1 MIGRSLKCIFAT
13 SLMIQLKKP
22 LLIAMFLAV
31 IVSPLIPFARAND
44 GQWGSAIAKATWNYD
59 LYRVERLA
67 LGKNVQGPFEYH
79 DGVFVTEPATSSVVM
94 TLLKNGQALPIKNV
108 ISPVS
113 SAFWQS
119 AQNDR
124 FIYTVGSSD
133 TKTWGTVFA
142 YDAKTGITDTLGEI
156 VRNEFDINYLTSAID
171 GSRVYS
177 SILHTQD
184 NTSDIKM
191 KLAVTDTDTGYTH
204 DDFTWSLNA
213 PWQEIVDVQ
222 DNVVLVKF
230 MFDGGFTQ
238 LILINEQDRTI
249 KEIPSTWT
257 EPGGSLVGAHFL
269 TNGTIRYF
277 QNYRLYT
284 YTPGAESPVESG
296 GAYLNWFMD
305 AQQAVQFAGDRMA
318 YVDPENTLYV
328 TGVDGVAN
336 YGKAL
341 NGVFV
346 LDTDAIYY
354 QSPIGFV
361 SYAFKTKSWNTHYF
375 LVTDSY
381 EDILIGKDAQGTIW
395 YENTTSG
402 KTVNIGFGT
411 NPVLTDR
418 EHAVWKGTDGH
429 IYQATF
435 ASILD
440 LGNAQVEALRA
451 YGSTAVYLKSGE
463 TLWSIPD
470 ATTYFTW
477 FDSWADVISVPPQT
491 LSVQLKEL
499 TYLGNAPFAPG
510 TRVKTVSNPK
520 VYVSGTDGSLH
531 WIVSE
536 TVADSIY
543 GSTWNQDIIE
553 VPNQILWNYVIG
565 NHINS
570 HADIK
575 MI

>member
-1 MIGRSLKCIFAT
+1 
-13 SLMIQLKKP
+13 MIQLKKP

-44 GQWGSAIAKATWNYD
+44 GQWGSAVANATWNYD

-67 LGKNVQGPFEYH
+67 FGKNVQGPFEYH
-79 DGVFVTEPATSSVVM
+79 DGVFVTEPTASSADM
-94 TLLKNGQALPIKNV
+94 TLLKNGQALRIKNV

-119 AQNDR
+119 AQKDR

-133 TKTWGTVFA
+133 KKTWGTVFA
-142 YDAKTGITDTLGEI
+142 YDAKTGTTDTLGDI
-156 VRNEFDINYLTSAID
+156 ARKEFDIKYLTSAID
-171 GSRVYS
+171 GARVYS

-191 KLAVTDTDTGYTH
+191 KLAVTDTDTGYTR

-222 DNVVLVKF
+222 DHLVLAKF
-230 MFDGGFTQ
+230 MFDGGYMQ
-238 LILINEQDRTI
+238 LVLINEQDRTV

-257 EPGGSLVGAHFL
+257 EPSGSLVGAHFL
-269 TNGTIRYF
+269 PNGTVQYF
-277 QNYRLYT
+277 QNYRMYT
-284 YTPGAESPVESG
+284 YTLGTDKPVESG
-296 GAYLNWFMD
+296 GAYLNWFMN
-305 AQQAVQFAGDRMA
+305 AEQAIQFAGDRMA

-328 TGVDGVAN
+328 TSVDGVAN

-341 NGVFV
+341 NGMFT
-346 LDTDAIYY
+346 LDADAIYF
-354 QSPIGFV
+354 QSPSGYVGYSFT
-361 SYAFKTKSWNTHYF
+361 TKSWSKYNY

-381 EDILIGKDAQGTIW
+381 EDILIGTDSQGTIW

-402 KTVNIGFGT
+402 KKVSIGFGT

-418 EHAVWKGTDGH
+418 EHAVWKGTDGN
-429 IYQATF
+429 IYQAKF

-440 LGNAQVEALRA
+440 VGNANVEAVRA
-451 YGSTAVYLKSGE
+451 YDSSTVYLMSGKNMWKI
-463 TLWSIPD
+463 TD

-477 FDSWADVISVPPQT
+477 FDSWNDVIAVPPQT
-491 LSVQLKEL
+491 LAVQLKEHIL
-499 TYLGNAPFAPG
+499 IGDAPFAPG
-510 TRVKTVSNPK
+510 TRVKAVNNPK
-520 VYVSGTDGSLH
+520 VYISGTDGSLH

-543 GSTWNQDIIE
+543 GSTWNQNIIV
-553 VPNQILWNYVIG
+553 VPDQRLWNYQIG
-565 NHINS
+565 TKINANS
-570 HADIK
+570 DVKLI
-575 MI
+575 